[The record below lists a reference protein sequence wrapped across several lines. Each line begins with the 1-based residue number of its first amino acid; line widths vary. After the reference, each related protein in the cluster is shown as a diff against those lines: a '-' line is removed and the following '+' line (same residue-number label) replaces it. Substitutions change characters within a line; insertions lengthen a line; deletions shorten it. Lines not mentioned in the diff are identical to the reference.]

1 MIQIR
6 EISTDFVYFNSDT
19 KEAISLGATYLKG
32 KHAWRIPINLHSVR
46 ELLRYTDN
54 GYVVDLHNKLQT
66 FYNKIRDMKHTTDAF
81 GDKRLRPY
89 QRVDIGVI
97 QERQSIGIFN
107 EQRTGKTPTT
117 LVADKDSKKR
127 IIVCPSGLKLNWKRE
142 LKNWLDEPNVFVVS
156 GTPIARKKIYKNF
169 ELLDKATLIMSY
181 ETLRQDILV
190 LPFDKFDSL
199 IVDESHRLRNYM
211 SKQSKAVILLSESAY
226 KVYALTGTPAVNHPS
241 DIYGIYKLLKPQK
254 YTSYWAFVD
263 RYFGVYDTP
272 FGKEVSGLRKDREEE
287 FLGLVEVQSVQ
298 RKRRDVMKW
307 LPKVQER
314 DLYVPPTATQK
325 KLFTEIV
332 ELSRYNGNVIP
343 NAISQLMRLRQASL
357 HPMLLGVEDKSPKL
371 DFLLEYLE
379 DNPKERVLVFS
390 MFTSFLKI
398 LKDKIGAKASLLT
411 GEQSQAEKQKAVD
424 DIQNG
429 VVDVLLA
436 NLIAGGTGWTLDQ
449 VDTIIFTDISYN
461 PMDNEQ
467 AKDRFIPTKEFAEYG
482 GKQIIYLLTEGS
494 IDDKMYYLVKEKFDF
509 VKLVNDYGLK
519 HILSATN
526 IIERED

>member
-1 MIQIR
+1 MIQQR
-6 EISTDFVYFNSDT
+6 EISADFVYFNAET
-19 KEAISLGATYLKG
+19 KEAISLGATYQKG

-46 ELLRYTDN
+46 EMLKYTNDTHI
-54 GYVVDLHNKLQT
+54 VELHAKLQT
-66 FYNKIRDMKHTTDAF
+66 YYAKIRDMKQSVDHA
-81 GDKRLRPY
+81 GDERLRPY
-89 QRVDIGVI
+89 QRVDIGII

-117 LVADKDSKKR
+117 IIADKDSKKR

-142 LKNWLDEPNVFVVS
+142 LTQWISAPNVFVVS
-156 GTPIARKKIYKNF
+156 GTQLARKKIYKNF
-169 ELLDKATLIMSY
+169 ELLDNATLIMSY

-211 SKQSKAVILLSESAY
+211 SKQSKAVIMLSESAY
-226 KVYALTGTPAVNHPS
+226 KTYALTGTPAVNHPS

-263 RYFGVYDTP
+263 RYFGVYDTT
-272 FGKEVSGLRKDREEE
+272 FGKEVGGFRKDREDE
-287 FLGLVEVQSVQ
+287 FTGLVEVQSVQ

-314 DLYVPPTATQK
+314 DMYVAPTATQA
-325 KLFTEIV
+325 KLFNEIV

-357 HPMLLGVEDKSPKL
+357 HPKLLDVDDKSPKM
-371 DFLLEYLE
+371 DFILEYLE
-379 DNPKERVLVFS
+379 DNPKEKVIVFS

-398 LKDKIGAKASLLT
+398 LKEKLGAKASMLT
-411 GEQSQAEKQKAVD
+411 GEQSQNEKQKAVD
-424 DIQNG
+424 DIQSG
-429 VVDVLLA
+429 AVSVLLS
-436 NLIAGGTGWTLDQ
+436 NLIAGGTGWTMDQ
-449 VDTIIFTDISYN
+449 ADTIIFTDISYN

-467 AKDRFIPTKEFAEYG
+467 AKDRFIPTKEFADYG
-482 GKQIIYLLTEGS
+482 GKQIIYLLTQGS
-494 IDDKMYYLVKEKFDF
+494 IDDKMHFLVKEKYDF

-519 HILSATN
+519 DVLNRTN
-526 IIERED
+526 ITERT